1 MAKIPKPGASGGA
14 AKTKLIIQLSASNG
28 TSLAGQPVTVTE
40 LNSGL
45 EIASFNYSGQPETLK
60 LPAGITFK
68 VSTSRHLCFHY
79 FVCFI

>member
-28 TSLAGQPVTVTE
+28 TSLAGQAVTVTE

-45 EIASFNYSGQPETLK
+45 EIASFT
-60 LPAGITFK
+60 
-68 VSTSRHLCFHY
+68 
-79 FVCFI
+79 